1 MWLYTESANNLDLL
15 VIKLNIIILQKL
27 KTAVVIG
34 EKELYEEPTVSH
46 E

>member
-27 KTAVVIG
+27 ETAVVIG
-34 EKELYEEPTVSH
+34 KKELYEEPTVSH